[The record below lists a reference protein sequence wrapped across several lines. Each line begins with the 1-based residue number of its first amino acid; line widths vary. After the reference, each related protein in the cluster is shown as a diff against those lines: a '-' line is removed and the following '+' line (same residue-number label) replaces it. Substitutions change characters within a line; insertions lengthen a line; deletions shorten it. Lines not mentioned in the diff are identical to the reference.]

1 MFFISETIIYMKKGF
16 LITSVI
22 IICTAISIVLSNL
35 TSLVVHEAEA
45 DMKKYKETY
54 ADGKFYGIG
63 DKLMGDAGEIFTK
76 KENHVQILQDMNT
89 WLHNNENFE
98 YFEGRPDNVSYI
110 NPNVEGEFKDTYND
124 ILKAYWLGPEDIE
137 HFDIKVKEG
146 RIFKDEDFIHRENLT
161 NENGQKCEGEL
172 PIILGSLFCD
182 RYNVGDTIE
191 IYNMFFMGTAR
202 VVGILETNSKT
213 VNSQGNIYV
222 LDDSVILPFFT
233 EFSGKESLRYLR
245 TLFYQKNNG
254 IMYSKLNAE
263 DLQEMV
269 NDYAS
274 YLGIAGGYFVF
285 GAKNQWQAV
294 FATNLDN
301 MIDDIRKIA
310 IGITSFSA
318 LAIAIYLF
326 VKIKRSER
334 YFGIMAINGF
344 TKGQIR
350 NLVISEV
357 FMIVIGSVIIGI
369 AGTMLVHDI
378 SYQEYD
384 INYLRGLIPIL
395 VTGVIGLIIGLIGV
409 ERQELSNLISRKE

>member
-1 MFFISETIIYMKKGF
+1 
-16 LITSVI
+16 
-22 IICTAISIVLSNL
+22 
-35 TSLVVHEAEA
+35 
-45 DMKKYKETY
+45 
-54 ADGKFYGIG
+54 
-63 DKLMGDAGEIFTK
+63 
-76 KENHVQILQDMNT
+76 
-89 WLHNNENFE
+89 
-98 YFEGRPDNVSYI
+98 
-110 NPNVEGEFKDTYND
+110 
-124 ILKAYWLGPEDIE
+124 
-137 HFDIKVKEG
+137 
-146 RIFKDEDFIHRENLT
+146 
-161 NENGQKCEGEL
+161 
-172 PIILGSLFCD
+172 
-182 RYNVGDTIE
+182 
-191 IYNMFFMGTAR
+191 
-202 VVGILETNSKT
+202 
-213 VNSQGNIYV
+213 
-222 LDDSVILPFFT
+222 
-233 EFSGKESLRYLR
+233 
-245 TLFYQKNNG
+245 
-254 IMYSKLNAE
+254 MYSKLNAE